1 MEYQSTVTLE
11 SKSFPG
17 VCFTIVRMSFGRRVE
32 LIQRIRELA
41 GKVEFLEAGK
51 DPGEKIEAALLS
63 SEIDRLYLLWGLVK
77 IEGLDMD
84 GQAATP
90 ESLVTAGPEPLCR
103 EILAAVKGE
112 LGLSEDE
119 QKN

>member
-1 MEYQSTVTLE
+1 MEYHSTVTSE
-11 SKSFPG
+11 SKCFPG

-32 LIQRIRELA
+32 LVRRIRELA

-51 DPGEKIEAALLS
+51 DAGEKIEAALLA

-77 IEGLDMD
+77 IEGLDLD

-90 ESLVTAGPEPLCR
+90 ETLVRAGPESLCR

-119 QKN
+119 RKN

>member
-1 MEYQSTVTLE
+1 M
-11 SKSFPG
+11 FPG

-32 LIQRIRELA
+32 LVRQIRELA

-51 DPGEKIEAALLS
+51 DAGEKIEAALLA

-77 IEGLDMD
+77 IEGLELD

-90 ESLVTAGPEPLCR
+90 ETLVRAGPECLCR

-119 QKN
+119 RKN